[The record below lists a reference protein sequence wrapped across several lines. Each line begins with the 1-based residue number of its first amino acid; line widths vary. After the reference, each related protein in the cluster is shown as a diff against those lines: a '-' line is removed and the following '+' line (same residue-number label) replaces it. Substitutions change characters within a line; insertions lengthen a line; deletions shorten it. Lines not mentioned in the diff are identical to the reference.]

1 MALNFIRVA
10 SHLRVTNSEEEYHI
24 EILMNI
30 AEEEVDRIA
39 SGAPES
45 DERAVRALVDCVEL
59 CSNAATV
66 LEIQP
71 YPQIRGTRCG
81 ALSLLKPWRKI
92 RAGRVQGTSE

>member
-39 SGAPES
+39 SGAPAAMKEQS
-45 DERAVRALVDCVEL
+45 ALLWIAWSYAHRGDGFSSTAVPPN
-59 CSNAATV
+59 SW
-66 LEIQP
+66 QK
-71 YPQIRGTRCG
+71 CG
-81 ALSLLKPWRKI
+81 ALALLKPWRKI
-92 RAGRVQGTSE
+92 RGGLISEASE

>member
-39 SGAPES
+39 SAAPES
-45 DERAVRALVDCVEL
+45 VKEQSALLWIAWSYQQRGDFGDTAVPPN
-59 CSNAATV
+59 SWH
-66 LEIQP
+66 
-71 YPQIRGTRCG
+71 RCG

-92 RAGRVQGTSE
+92 RAGRVQEAS